1 MGDRAVGL
9 GALGPASPGP
19 GTKSNWLLGSR
30 TGEMM
35 MYRGKMRNLAVFL
48 SVLFLIPVFSIAQVA
63 FVKDFNAALKQAAR
77 EKKFIVL
84 DISASW

>member
-1 MGDRAVGL
+1 
-9 GALGPASPGP
+9 
-19 GTKSNWLLGSR
+19 
-30 TGEMM
+30 MM
-35 MYRGKMRNLAVFL
+35 IRCSKMRALTVSLLAF
-48 SVLFLIPVFSIAQVA
+48 SLIPVFSAAQVA

>member
-1 MGDRAVGL
+1 MRALTV
-9 GALGPASPGP
+9 S
-19 GTKSNWLLGSR
+19 LLAFS
-30 TGEMM
+30 
-35 MYRGKMRNLAVFL
+35 
-48 SVLFLIPVFSIAQVA
+48 LIPVFSAAQVA

>member
-1 MGDRAVGL
+1 
-9 GALGPASPGP
+9 
-19 GTKSNWLLGSR
+19 
-30 TGEMM
+30 MM
-35 MYRGKMRNLAVFL
+35 IRLQRSLAVFL
-48 SVLFLIPVFSIAQVA
+48 SVLFLIPVFSAAQVA

>member
-1 MGDRAVGL
+1 M
-9 GALGPASPGP
+9 
-19 GTKSNWLLGSR
+19 

-35 MYRGKMRNLAVFL
+35 IYRRKMRNLAVFL
-48 SVLFLIPVFSIAQVA
+48 SVLFLIPVFSTAQVA

>member
-1 MGDRAVGL
+1 VIFSSCFRL
-9 GALGPASPGP
+9 LAS
-19 GTKSNWLLGSR
+19 N

-35 MYRGKMRNLAVFL
+35 ISRNNSGKLAVFL
-48 SVLFLIPVFSIAQVA
+48 SVLFLVPVFS
-63 FVKDFNAALKQAAR
+63 AALKQAAR

>member
-1 MGDRAVGL
+1 MISRNNRRRSAVI
-9 GALGPASPGP
+9 
-19 GTKSNWLLGSR
+19 LL
-30 TGEMM
+30 
-35 MYRGKMRNLAVFL
+35 
-48 SVLFLIPVFSIAQVA
+48 VLFLVPVFSAAQVA

>member
-1 MGDRAVGL
+1 LTIDDLEIKA
-9 GALGPASPGP
+9 
-19 GTKSNWLLGSR
+19 
-30 TGEMM
+30 GEVMI
-35 MYRGKMRNLAVFL
+35 RRSKIRNLAGFL
-48 SVLFLIPVFSIAQVA
+48 LVLFLIPMISPAQVA